1 MCGYLGV
8 VSENLFDSEILSKPN
23 NKIICRGPDETICL
37 NSNDI
42 SDNNHTNFSFI
53 FNRLAILDL
62 SNKGSQPMVSEETKS
77 ILMFNGEIFNHKE
90 LRAELAE
97 SGINFKST
105 NSDSEVLLYGLE
117 VYGAEFVN
125 KIIGQFAIAFYNLR
139 ENCIYLIRDRLGQKP
154 LFYQLKNNSL
164 TFGSNLLSVAEVS
177 NSHNMDESSMRE
189 FLSLGVVRS
198 PRTIISEVFKLLPA
212 EILKIDLNDFSQS
225 SSIYWRPD
233 QNINEDKFSKKEFLS
248 IFSDSISKRLESDV
262 PVANFLS
269 GGIDSTSII
278 KNLNEQGKK
287 INTFSAVYSDSKY
300 DESEWIGKVKKRYS
314 TNHSE
319 AQLDIDLDIE
329 KIFEVIDIF
338 DEPYCDPS
346 VVPSFFLNKLISKS
360 YKVALSGDGGDEL
373 LGGYKRVSEVLAS
386 SNMIKSLYSKI
397 YNLYPSFLGTG
408 NHFKLRSHDIKERYE
423 SYFVDEKFLSLLKV
437 NEKIIFK
444 ENNFKN
450 SISDYKSLLLTDY
463 SYFLPEMMMLKID
476 RTSMANSLEVRSPF
490 VDHRLIEYVMKHDTS
505 YFDRKNTKKV
515 LKEYLMEDFNDTF
528 INRKKMGFVFNLEK
542 FIYNNKSE
550 ICKYITENNSL
561 INNLDKKLKKL
572 NRVKSR
578 MNAIRIFKLLILTRY
593 HNNLLKL

>member
-1 MCGYLGV
+1 VRLFRSCIQ
-8 VSENLFDSEILSKPN
+8 NL
-23 NKIICRGPDETICL
+23 
-37 NSNDI
+37 
-42 SDNNHTNFSFI
+42 TNFSFI
-53 FNRLAILDL
+53 FNRLSILDL
-62 SNKGSQPMVSEETKS
+62 TNKGSQPMVSEETKS

-90 LRAELAE
+90 LRADLADR
-97 SGINFKST
+97 GINFKST

-117 VYGAEFVN
+117 VYGTEFVN

-177 NSHNMDESSMRE
+177 NSHNMDEYSMRE

-233 QNINEDKFSKKEFLS
+233 QNINEDKFSKKDFLS

-278 KNLNEQGKK
+278 KNLNEQGQK

-300 DESEWIGKVKKRYS
+300 DESEWIEKVKKRYS

-386 SNMIKSLYSKI
+386 SNIIKSLYSKI
-397 YNLYPSFLGTG
+397 YYLYPSFLGTG
-408 NHFKLRSHDIKERYE
+408 NHFKLRSPDIKERYE
-423 SYFVDEKFLSLLKV
+423 SYFVDKKFLSLLKV
-437 NEKIIFK
+437 NEKINFK

-450 SISDYKSLLLTDY
+450 SNSDYKSLLLTDY

-490 VDHRLIEYVMKHDTS
+490 VDHRLIEYVMKHDTN
-505 YFDRKNTKKV
+505 YFERKNTKKV

-550 ICKYITENNSL
+550 I
-561 INNLDKKLKKL
+561 
-572 NRVKSR
+572 
-578 MNAIRIFKLLILTRY
+578 FKVV
-593 HNNLLKL
+593 NFN